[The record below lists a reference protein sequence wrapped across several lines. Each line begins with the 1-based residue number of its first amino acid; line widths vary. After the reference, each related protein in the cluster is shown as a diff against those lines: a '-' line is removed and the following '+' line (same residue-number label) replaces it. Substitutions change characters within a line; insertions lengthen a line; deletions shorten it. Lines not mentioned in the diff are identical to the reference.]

1 MPEDQYKE
9 KSSQRSSME
18 TWELVLVDP
27 PLPSLRGTLDKYPPI
42 GRKFSGVK
50 YLKHGLPETVII
62 KIKINC

>member
-1 MPEDQYKE
+1 
-9 KSSQRSSME
+9 ME

-27 PLPSLRGTLDKYPPI
+27 PLPSLGVALDKYLPI